1 MELTPNE
8 KANIL
13 IEENQEILNKHIF
26 NVNYDIAIELSLLC
40 VNKQLALINLINND
54 GADDYYEGIL
64 QIKEELEK
72 M

>member
-1 MELTPNE
+1 MELTPKE

-13 IEENQEILNKHIF
+13 IEENKEILNNHIF
-26 NVNYDIAIELSLLC
+26 NGTYDIAIELSLLC

-54 GADDYYEGIL
+54 GAADYYEGIL
-64 QIKEELEK
+64 QVKEELEK